1 MAPIDARLRGKV
13 IIVAGAGGIGDHLAH
28 RYALEEGS
36 IVLGDIDG
44 AAAARVAGEIRDRG
58 GRAIGTELDGA
69 DEKSIADAVALAT
82 DKFGGLDGLHL
93 NFAGFRLGDNEDIL
107 GLPME
112 DYDEIMRVDSRGYVL
127 CTRLALPAMLA
138 RGGGSIVYTGSDSAY
153 LGEAL
158 RLSYAM
164 SKQSLHA
171 LMRHVA
177 RRFGPKGIRA
187 NVIAPG
193 IIWHSKLEAV
203 MSAEVVAGFKEATL
217 LKTRLGVPGDI
228 AALGALLLA
237 DEGSF
242 ITGQVINVNG
252 GTVTRP

>member
-13 IIVAGAGGIGDHLAH
+13 IIVAGAGGIGDQLAR

-36 IVLGDIDG
+36 IVVGDIDV
-44 AAAARVAGEIRDRG
+44 AAATRVAEEIRDRG
-58 GRAIGTELDGA
+58 GRAIGTELDGS
-69 DEKSIADAVALAT
+69 DEKSIAHTVALAT
-82 DKFGGLDGLHL
+82 GKFGGLDGLHV

-107 GLPME
+107 GLPIE
-112 DYDEIMRVDSRGYVL
+112 DYDEIMRVDARGYVL
-127 CTRLALPAMLA
+127 CTRHALPPMLA
-138 RGGGSIVYTGSDSAY
+138 RGGGSIIYTSSDAAY
-153 LGEAL
+153 LGEPI

-164 SKQSLHA
+164 SKQALHA

-177 RRFGPKGIRA
+177 RRFGPQGVRA

-193 IIWHSKLEAV
+193 LIWHSKLEAL
-203 MSAEVVAGFKEATL
+203 MTPEMIAGFKEATL
-217 LKTRLGVPGDI
+217 LKTRLGVPDDI